1 MNQNNTPVV
10 DTFLAIVQIDS
21 PTGQEQ
27 KMTDYVYQ
35 RLSSLGLKPTIDSEG
50 NVLAHIVGDQ
60 GMEPIFLNAHLDTV
74 EPGRGIKPVINH
86 EGWIKSDGST
96 VLGGDNKSAVAA
108 ILEAAK
114 IIVESKSSHR
124 PIDILFTVS
133 EEGNAHGAIGFDYS
147 QLKAQNGFSFDISNQ
162 DFGTVFISA
171 PFYNRLT
178 IKLIGKS
185 GHAKSPEN
193 AANVLPIFVKA
204 MSQLPLGRY
213 SPNTVV
219 NLGIVQSGT
228 SVNTIPG
235 EMLLVGEV
243 RSSIESELE
252 EVINQYKKTFEEA
265 ALNSLVKVDFLSQRE
280 NPGYKI
286 DPNNPFLQQTI
297 SLLKKLGLNP
307 TTKDSFGCADAN
319 FFAAHG
325 LTTINISDGTL
336 DSHTVDER
344 VSIDNL
350 NRLVSLIV
358 HLSANSN

>member
-1 MNQNNTPVV
+1 
-10 DTFLAIVQIDS
+10 
-21 PTGQEQ
+21 
-27 KMTDYVYQ
+27 
-35 RLSSLGLKPTIDSEG
+35 
-50 NVLAHIVGDQ
+50 
-60 GMEPIFLNAHLDTV
+60 
-74 EPGRGIKPVINH
+74 
-86 EGWIKSDGST
+86 
-96 VLGGDNKSAVAA
+96 
-108 ILEAAK
+108 
-114 IIVESKSSHR
+114 
-124 PIDILFTVS
+124 
-133 EEGNAHGAIGFDYS
+133 
-147 QLKAQNGFSFDISNQ
+147 
-162 DFGTVFISA
+162 
-171 PFYNRLT
+171 
-178 IKLIGKS
+178 
-185 GHAKSPEN
+185 
-193 AANVLPIFVKA
+193 
-204 MSQLPLGRY
+204 
-213 SPNTVV
+213 
-219 NLGIVQSGT
+219 
-228 SVNTIPG
+228 
-235 EMLLVGEV
+235 MLLVGEV